1 MSVYHVYNFDVSTL
15 LSVGGWE
22 LETRRIRRTSVG
34 NKMVEWHLESLDG
47 YVNVRLYMYLKKMGK
62 RYI

>member
-34 NKMVEWHLESLDG
+34 NKMVE
-47 YVNVRLYMYLKKMGK
+47 
-62 RYI
+62 